1 MESPR
6 LMLACVRALR
16 ASAAIAAMCAL
27 AVVLVGAGTEKAHGA
42 SLQTYAGATRFDTA
56 ASQARAAY
64 GSCDAAVLVGDTGW
78 SDALSA
84 TGLAGALDCPVLFT
98 GRDSLHPSTASALS
112 DLGVR
117 RVVVVGGYLAVG
129 DQVLDAVEG
138 RGMAVER
145 IWGENSYATQM
156 AVYDYGDREGLWGG
170 GTVVVATGTGFAD
183 ALSAAPVAFAEKAPV
198 FLVDGGRDLSAAQ
211 KDALVSA
218 AALGRFST
226 AVVLGGDIVM
236 SEAARGFLDFTS
248 MLASRSG
255 GGSPSCVRLAGETR
269 YDTSAMVADWAVS
282 KRILG
287 WDGVAFATS
296 SGPYDALAG
305 SVLQGKTR
313 SALLLVGDATS
324 PTIGVAASHRG
335 SISSARIFGGDLV
348 MPWSLRAY
356 LDYSLQFGYALP
368 MGATRLSDGSYL
380 WCNAR
385 GVDRSDAID
394 KVIWIARS
402 CLGIPYVWLGKYP
415 EDGGMDCASFTW
427 HIYCRNLG
435 IDIGFETYDQMYAGR
450 RVSSLS
456 EALPGDLILMYYGG
470 WPNYNPLLPEHVVL
484 YAGNGMIYEEPDFGK
499 YCQYVPLA
507 SKGAGKIEIRR
518 IIAG

>member
-356 LDYSLQFGYALP
+356 LDYSLQFGYAP
-368 MGATRLSDGSYL
+368 RGGFRLSDGS
-380 WCNAR
+380 WIAADER
-385 GVDRSDAID
+385 GVIPRLEAERRLID
-394 KVIWIARS
+394 TARS
-402 CLGIPYVWLGKYP
+402 CLGVPYIWGGVYP
-415 EDGGMDCASFTW
+415 DDGGMDC
-427 HIYCRNLG
+427 
-435 IDIGFETYDQMYAGR
+435 
-450 RVSSLS
+450 SSLS
-456 EALPGDLILMYYGG
+456 LYCYQSVGITIGDDTYTQVLQGYAVPFISARPGDLIFMYY
-470 WPNYNPLLPEHVVL
+470 WSAPTYSDRPEHVVV
-484 YAGNGMIYEEPDFGK
+484 YAGNGMIYEEPNVGGF
-499 YCQYVPLA
+499 CQYVPLF
-507 SKGAGKIEIRR
+507 SKNPDQLIVRR
-518 IIAG
+518 YLSNY